1 LKYQLFTAIDRII
14 FCFGALIL
22 LSQCS
27 MPPSETYVAQRGTAD
42 CAYRP
47 RKGENAMAQ
56 TAKTEAEKATNNVAE
71 LGKRTV
77 DKAADVTNEIANK
90 AEDTARRGFQAA
102 QNTAGAALEVE
113 RAVVRRSAEGA
124 TEVGKEFAK
133 LAKEQAQ
140 NNVETF
146 QALTRTIDWSQ
157 VAQIHG
163 DFLRASVE
171 RAAEFTKR
179 YFEVVQAVVTSAAST
194 AKEQARNT
202 A

>member
-1 LKYQLFTAIDRII
+1 
-14 FCFGALIL
+14 
-22 LSQCS
+22 
-27 MPPSETYVAQRGTAD
+27 
-42 CAYRP
+42 
-47 RKGENAMAQ
+47 MAQ
-56 TAKTEAEKATNNVAE
+56 IAKTKAEKVTDNVAE
-71 LGKRTV
+71 LGKRTA
-77 DKAADVTNEIANK
+77 DKAVDATHEVANR

-102 QNTAGAALEVE
+102 QKTAGAALEVE
-113 RAVVRRSAEGA
+113 RAVIRQSAEGA
-124 TEVGKEFAK
+124 TEDGEVFAK

-146 QALTRTIDWSQ
+146 QALTRTIDWSH

-179 YFEVVQAVVTSAAST
+179 YFEVVQAVVASAAAT
-194 AKEQARNT
+194 AKEQARKT